1 MTMTLLRRLVL
12 IVSIVVSGSLA
23 LALAATAAGTGA
35 GPVPGGKGG
44 GPLGPG
50 QYTFTDT
57 SASATFGAP
66 TAKGGIP
73 QFVIS
78 VNRNVSS
85 FQPDEGQ
92 DSVTKGTTVTLQ
104 ITTPAITG
112 FGCFTIDPSNFTVS
126 KDLQSAAL
134 HTTLSTPCPGKPSGS
149 GLPASITLNVTWTG
163 NGVVGNSR
171 HTDNFDCAGYA
182 TSTNFVSHA
191 AGNTASGSVTLQS
204 VALLPRGPAD
214 ASTLSSSE
222 TRTHITGVEQL
233 ACLALQFVA

>member
-1 MTMTLLRRLVL
+1 MTLLRRLVL

-23 LALAATAAGTGA
+23 LALAATAAGSA
-35 GPVPGGKGG
+35 GPAPGGKGG

-57 SASATFGAP
+57 SVSAIFGAP

-73 QFVIS
+73 QFLIS

-126 KDLQSAAL
+126 KDLQTAAL
-134 HTTLSTPCPGKPSGS
+134 HTTLSAPCPGKPSGS
-149 GLPASITLNVTWTG
+149 GLPPSIRLDVTWAG
-163 NGVVGNSR
+163 NGVVGASR
-171 HTDNFDCAGYA
+171 NNNNFECADYA
-182 TSTNFVSHA
+182 TSTNFVAHA

-204 VALLPRGPAD
+204 VTLLPQGPAD
-214 ASTLSSSE
+214 ASTLQSSE
-222 TRTHITGVEQL
+222 TRTHITGVEQTS
-233 ACLALQFVA
+233 CIALQFAA

>member
-1 MTMTLLRRLVL
+1 MTLLRRLVL

-23 LALAATAAGTGA
+23 LALAATAAGSA

-50 QYTFTDT
+50 HYTFTDT

-66 TAKGGIP
+66 TATGGIP
-73 QFVIS
+73 QFLIS

-92 DSVTKGTTVTLQ
+92 GSVTKGTTVTLQ

-134 HTTLSTPCPGKPSGS
+134 HTTLSTPCPGKPGGS
-149 GLPASITLNVTWTG
+149 GLPASITLDVTWAG
-163 NGVVGNSR
+163 NGVVGTSR
-171 HTDNFDCAGYA
+171 NNNNFECVDYA
-182 TSTNFVSHA
+182 TSTNFVAHA
-191 AGNTASGSVTLQS
+191 AGNTASGSVTLPS
-204 VALLPRGPAD
+204 VALLPQGPAD

-222 TRTHITGVEQL
+222 TRTHISGVEEP
-233 ACLALQFVA
+233 ACFALQFAA

>member
-1 MTMTLLRRLVL
+1 MTLLRRLVL

-57 SASATFGAP
+57 SASAIFGAP
-66 TAKGGIP
+66 TNKGGIP

-78 VNRNVSS
+78 VDRNVSS
-85 FQPDEGQ
+85 FHPDEGQ

-112 FGCFTIDPSNFTVS
+112 FGCFTIDPSSFTVS
-126 KDLQSAAL
+126 KDLQTAAL

-149 GLPASITLNVTWTG
+149 GLPASIRLDIAWAG

-171 HTDNFDCAGYA
+171 NSNNFECADYS
-182 TSTNFVSHA
+182 TSTDFVAHA
-191 AGNTASGSVTLQS
+191 AGNKASGSVTLQS
-204 VALLPRGPAD
+204 VSLLPQGPAD
-214 ASTLSSSE
+214 ASTLQSSE
-222 TRTHITGVEQL
+222 THTRISGVEQA
-233 ACLALQFVA
+233 ACFALQFAA

>member
-1 MTMTLLRRLVL
+1 MTLLRRLVL

-23 LALAATAAGTGA
+23 LALAATAAGTSA

-50 QYTFTDT
+50 EYTFTDT

-73 QFVIS
+73 QFLIS

-85 FQPDEGQ
+85 FQPEGGP

-126 KDLQSAAL
+126 KDLQTAAL
-134 HTTLSTPCPGKPSGS
+134 HTTLNTPCPGKPSGS
-149 GLPASITLNVTWTG
+149 GLPPSITLDVTWTG
-163 NGVVGNSR
+163 NGVVGTSR
-171 HTDNFDCAGYA
+171 NNNNFECAGYA
-182 TSTNFVSHA
+182 TSTNFVAHA
-191 AGNTASGSVTLQS
+191 AGNTASGSVTVQS
-204 VALLPRGPAD
+204 VVVLPQGPAD
-214 ASTLSSSE
+214 ASTLQSSE
-222 TRTHITGVEQL
+222 THTHITGVEQN
-233 ACLALQFVA
+233 ACFALQFAA

>member
-1 MTMTLLRRLVL
+1 MTLLRRLVL

-23 LALAATAAGTGA
+23 LALAATAAGTSG
-35 GPVPGGKGG
+35 GTVPGGKG

-50 QYTFTDT
+50 QYTFTDS
-57 SASATFGAP
+57 SASAIFGAA
-66 TAKGGIP
+66 TTKGGIP

-78 VNRNVSS
+78 VDRNVSS

-92 DSVTKGTTVTLQ
+92 DSVTKATTVTLQ
-104 ITTPAITG
+104 INTPAITG

-134 HTTLSTPCPGKPSGS
+134 HTTLSTPCPGKPGGS
-149 GLPASITLNVTWTG
+149 GLPASIRLDVTWAG
-163 NGVVGNSR
+163 NGVVGTSHNNS
-171 HTDNFDCAGYA
+171 NFECANYA
-182 TSTNFVSHA
+182 TSTNFVAHA

-204 VALLPRGPAD
+204 VSLLPQGPAD

-222 TRTHITGVEQL
+222 TRTHIRGVEQP
-233 ACLALQFVA
+233 ACFVLQFAA

>member
-1 MTMTLLRRLVL
+1 MTLLRRLVL

-23 LALAATAAGTGA
+23 LALAATAAGGTGT
-35 GPVPGGKGG
+35 GTGGKG

-50 QYTFTDT
+50 QYTFTDA

-73 QFVIS
+73 QFLIS

-112 FGCFTIDPSNFTVS
+112 FGCFTIDPSNFSVS
-126 KDLQSAAL
+126 KDLQTAAL
-134 HTTLSTPCPGKPSGS
+134 HATLSTPCPGKPSGS
-149 GLPASITLNVTWTG
+149 GLPASIRLDVTWAG
-163 NGVVGNSR
+163 NGVVGTSR
-171 HTDNFDCAGYA
+171 NTNNFECADYA
-182 TSTNFVSHA
+182 LSTNFVAHA

-204 VALLPRGPAD
+204 VSLWPQGPAD
-214 ASTLSSSE
+214 ASTLQSSE
-222 TRTHITGVEQL
+222 TRTHITGVEQA
-233 ACLALQFVA
+233 ACFALQFAA

>member
-1 MTMTLLRRLVL
+1 MTLLRRLVL

-23 LALAATAAGTGA
+23 LALAATAAGSA
-35 GPVPGGKGG
+35 GLPAGKGG

-73 QFVIS
+73 QFLIS

-85 FQPDEGQ
+85 FHPDQGQ

-126 KDLQSAAL
+126 KDLQTAAL

-149 GLPASITLNVTWTG
+149 GLPASITLDVTWAG
-163 NGVVGNSR
+163 NGVVGTSR
-171 HTDNFDCAGYA
+171 NNNNFECADYA
-182 TSTNFVSHA
+182 TSTNFVAHA
-191 AGNTASGSVTLQS
+191 AGNAASGSVTLQS
-204 VALLPRGPAD
+204 VVLLPQGPAD
-214 ASTLSSSE
+214 VSTLSSSE
-222 TRTHITGVEQL
+222 TRTHITGVEQA
-233 ACLALQFVA
+233 ACIALQFAA